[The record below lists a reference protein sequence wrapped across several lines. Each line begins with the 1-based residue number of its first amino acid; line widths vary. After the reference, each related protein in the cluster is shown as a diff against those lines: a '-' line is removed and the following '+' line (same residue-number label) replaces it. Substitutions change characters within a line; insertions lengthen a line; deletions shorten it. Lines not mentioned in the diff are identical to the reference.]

1 MARSFGQRLA
11 NIGRGTREALK
22 LEDLTSAFQRSLAES
37 TEDARSF
44 LYDYREDRGL
54 GEPPDLTEQMGRS
67 SLMQVLREM
76 ASAEPP
82 SGRKRKAL
90 KIGGV
95 TLDKNSLGLNELGYD
110 DDMLR
115 ARVESGR
122 GIVNNPDFFDVELS
136 KRQKERDEEYIPVI
150 IDTVKRKGID
160 AVKNESESLR
170 KLIEKYPDEPDEKFT
185 DPQWLREHLPEVPLS
200 PKHEREAVARAA
212 AKLRQEIGAQSFQTK
227 LGATVGHAVADI
239 LQDRS
244 RSLWWLLNAPQATAA
259 TIADALAMSAN
270 PNIRSNR
277 VIQGEALI
285 RAKEKGL
292 LKKIGDAPLRGKA
305 REELIEAGVINRGGQ
320 IIPKEL
326 RGKTKDGKV
335 KSGDVPVDPT
345 PSIDGPI
352 RTTTLDKIAT
362 DDDGYGGYLDD
373 NTDGTKLNSKDLNPN
388 NYAPAVPGIRKT
400 YDKRNQKFYFSQ
412 RRLNP
417 SLVGAAALGATGL
430 ATNIG
435 VGLFGSEDTG
445 VPFVGRREGY
455 AASAPDEDDARKS
468 ANAIEEV
475 ARRYILSRP
484 GNLLNKDEF
493 LLERPDVSAEQYGK
507 YQGYKYDKGWD
518 LNPFDGDFNL
528 GGVLKGTNEGI
539 HGAELQF
546 LGQTLSAN
554 EALVPIAGAIGGAM
568 IGGLAPNVRQLRLR
582 RNQAKVPP
590 GERGYGKGQSWIRQA
605 IGFTPVVDRKSYNI
619 DADLTNP
626 LIKKGSKLDKA
637 TQALENFF
645 MEKKN
650 PITHKRD
657 MNVPLTA
664 GVMAAGSGLGL
675 AAGTLLGVGMEDQRR
690 RENFASWAPPQLNY
704 DQYKQNTNEML
715 DLIKEKE
722 AQMPQSERD
731 KYKYPSQRSDA
742 VRKDILMDNLQQQ
755 QTIIDTLVLNEREKR
770 QAERSLEQQRK
781 DLEELNELMAPK

>member
-1 MARSFGQRLA
+1 MAPSFRQRLA

-22 LEDLTSAFQRSLAES
+22 LDDLTSAFQRSLSES
-37 TEDARSF
+37 TEDARSL
-44 LYDYREDRGL
+44 LYDFRENQGL

-82 SGRKRKAL
+82 ADRKRKAI

-95 TLDKNSLGLNELGYD
+95 TLDKNSLGLNELGYSD
-110 DDMLR
+110 EMLR
-115 ARVESGR
+115 ARIESGR
-122 GIVNNPDFFDVELS
+122 GIVNDPNFFDRELLKRRASRDAAAIPEILDRVRRYGEDAVLEESPDLKALVQKHPDSADIGNPD
-136 KRQKERDEEYIPVI
+136 
-150 IDTVKRKGID
+150 
-160 AVKNESESLR
+160 
-170 KLIEKYPDEPDEKFT
+170 
-185 DPQWLREHLPEVPLS
+185 WLAKHLPEIDLS
-200 PKHEREAVARAA
+200 DEQKAQALTNAA
-212 AKLRQEIGAQSFQTK
+212 QKLRQEIGAQSFQTK
-227 LGATVGHAVADI
+227 LGATLGHAAADV

-277 VIQGEALI
+277 AITGEALV
-285 RAKEKGL
+285 RAEKAGL
-292 LKKIGDAPLRGKA
+292 LKRIGDAPLRGKA
-305 REELIEAGVINRGGQ
+305 REDLIKAGVISQ
-320 IIPKEL
+320 S
-326 RGKTKDGKV
+326 GKV
-335 KSGDVPVDPT
+335 IPESQRAKKLETYTTPQGDVIEIDET
-345 PSIDGPI
+345 PSINGP
-352 RTTTLDKIAT
+352 RSTTLDKYGT
-362 DDDGYGGYLDD
+362 SDDDFGGYDSEVGGL
-373 NTDGTKLNSKDLNPN
+373 TSRDLNPN

-400 YDKRNQKFYFSQ
+400 YDKENQQFYFAQ

-417 SLVGAAALGATGL
+417 SLVGAAAIGATGL

-455 AASAPDEDDARKS
+455 AAAAPSEEDARKS
-468 ANAIEEV
+468 ANAVEEV

-493 LLERPDVSAEQYGK
+493 LLERPDVSPQQFGQY
-507 YQGYKYDKGWD
+507 QAYKYDKGWD
-518 LNPFDGDFNL
+518 LNPFDGDFNI
-528 GGVLKGTNEGI
+528 GGVIKGTNEGI
-539 HGAELQF
+539 HGPEVQF
-546 LGQTLSAN
+546 LGQTLSTN
-554 EALVPIAGAIGGAM
+554 EALIPIAGAVGGAVL
-568 IGGLAPNVRQLRLR
+568 GGLAPNVRQLRLR

-590 GERGYGKGQSWIRQA
+590 GERGYGKDQSWIRQA
-605 IGFTPVVDRKSYNI
+605 LGYTPVVDRKSYNI

-645 MEKKN
+645 MEERN
-650 PITHKRD
+650 PITQKRD

-690 RENFASWAPPQLNY
+690 RDNFESWAPPQLDY
-704 DQYKQNTNEML
+704 DQYKQNNRQML
-715 DLIKEKE
+715 ELIKAKE
-722 AQMPQSERD
+722 AEMPQAEKD

-755 QTIIDTLVLNEREKR
+755 QTIIDTLILNERDKR

-781 DLEELNELMAPK
+781 DLEELNELMTPI